1 MDESFD
7 LYRLLQEIRNFL
19 IEFSGEELVLRST
32 DLPQQL
38 AIAFA
43 ATKGQ
48 IIQKHW
54 LIKIRNLAVLSE
66 VERFILS
73 SIPGREL
80 LAKYISDFTLD
91 LSLAFEK
98 LYPSCIDEVWVDLLK
113 EIEQKEATEVS
124 KKLLVNLLHT
134 EQQKTFQNVESFF
147 VFPENEKFLL
157 TKDGYY
163 SFDEKDHPKW
173 GFCIHTSDWL
183 PVYDRMLS
191 IKLLLESN
199 LPLFYALAN
208 KRELS
213 FKEKLRVVLTVGQ
226 MEYDKSA
233 KKSATEMHS

>member
-1 MDESFD
+1 MDEPFD

-19 IEFSGEELVLRST
+19 IESSGVELILRSA
-32 DLPQQL
+32 DLPQQM
-38 AIAFA
+38 AVAFA

-48 IIQKHW
+48 ICQKHW
-54 LIKIRNLAVLSE
+54 LIKIRNLSVLPE

-73 SIPGREL
+73 SIHGREL

-91 LSLAFEK
+91 LSLVFEK
-98 LYPSCIDEVWVDLLK
+98 IYLSCIDEGWIDLLK

-124 KKLLVNLLHT
+124 KKLLVNFLHT

-157 TKDGYY
+157 TKEGYY
-163 SFDEKDHPKW
+163 SFDEWDHPKW
-173 GFCIHTSDWL
+173 VFCIHTNDWL
-183 PVYDRMLS
+183 PIYDRMLS

-208 KRELS
+208 KREPS
-213 FKEKLRVVLTVGQ
+213 FKEKISVALIVGQ

-233 KKSATEMHS
+233 KKSTTEMHS